1 MKKLIYTVAL
11 STILWSCGGGGGSD
25 TPAPVN
31 NAPTVPTLVY
41 PTDNL
46 LCFSNVLDFDWTAST
61 DADQDVITYQIQVAT
76 DAQFTQ
82 LVHEVTTSATLKNLS
97 LEIGTAY
104 YWRVKATDGED
115 SSSYSGFSKF
125 YTEGEGLTNYL
136 PFSPVLVAPALNSL
150 VVGSSATLQWTAN
163 DVDTEDVLTYD
174 IYLGTDVNNLT
185 IHTADEATTTLLVE
199 NLEISTPYYWKVVVK
214 DGQGGQTIGQI
225 WNFTT
230 N

>member
-1 MKKLIYTVAL
+1 MKKVIFTLTI
-11 STILWSCGGGGGSD
+11 SIILWSCGGGGGSD

-46 LCFSNVLDFDWTAST
+46 LCFNNVLDFDWTAST
-61 DADQDVITYQIQVAT
+61 DADKDAITYQIQVAT

-115 SSSYSGFSKF
+115 SSNYSGFSKF

-136 PFSPVLVAPALNSL
+136 PFSPVLDAPTLNSL
-150 VVGSSATLQWTAN
+150 VIGTSATLQWIAN
-163 DVDTEDVLTYD
+163 DVDTADVLTYD

-185 IHTADEATTTLLVE
+185 IHTADVATTSLLVE
-199 NLEISTPYYWKVVVK
+199 NLIVSTPYYWKVVVK